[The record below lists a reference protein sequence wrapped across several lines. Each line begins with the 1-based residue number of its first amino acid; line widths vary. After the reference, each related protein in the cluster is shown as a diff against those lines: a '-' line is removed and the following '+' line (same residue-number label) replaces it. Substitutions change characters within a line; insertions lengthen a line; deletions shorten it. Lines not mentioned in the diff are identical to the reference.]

1 MLRHL
6 IAPIAV
12 LVVLAGPVSAT
23 EEPIFPMLYNVHE
36 VAEDDV
42 LNIRAAPNTKSE
54 IIGTLDHDATNVE
67 VVEERD
73 GWGRVNSGEGSGW
86 VSMRFMAYP
95 FNPWQENG
103 TPELMRCFGTEP
115 FWHAAVDLP
124 AKEIRLVN
132 LAEGEVVDV
141 QTVTDVIPGPY
152 RTPTRAIL
160 ANDFTLM
167 TTPAQ
172 CSDGMSD
179 QLYGMAAYLITDQAT
194 EGATPRMLN
203 GCCSVTHTLT
213 EQQPEQ

>member
-1 MLRHL
+1 MQRHL
-6 IAPIAV
+6 FALLAV
-12 LVVLAGPVSAT
+12 MVTLCGPASAT
-23 EEPIFPMLYNVHE
+23 EEPIFPMLYNVHG
-36 VAEDDV
+36 VAADDS
-42 LNIRAAPNTKSE
+42 LNIRAQPDAQSE
-54 IIGTLDHDATNVE
+54 VIGALNHDARNIE

-73 GWGRVNSGEGSGW
+73 GWGRVNNGEQSGW

-103 TPELMRCFGTEP
+103 TPELIRCFGTEP

-124 AKEIRLVN
+124 EKEIRLVN

-141 QTVTDVIPGPY
+141 QAITSVVPGPY

-160 ANDFTLM
+160 AHDFTLM
-167 TTPAQ
+167 MTPAQ

-179 QLYGMAAYLITDQAT
+179 QRYGIEAHLITDQTTAT
-194 EGATPRMLN
+194 PMPRMLN

-213 EQQPEQ
+213 QDKTAP